1 MTQTWWDWRREIYK
15 LQSTQKVKFL
25 TGIEIGNT
33 KTTSYEKVVYR
44 NQKLKSGQ
52 LYQFSIAAYNSAGPR
67 ELRYSPPMTN
77 MAPSNGAV
85 IAATIIPIR
94 KVSDFENLNL

>member
-1 MTQTWWDWRREIYK
+1 M
-15 LQSTQKVKFL
+15 STLKVKFL

-94 KVSDFENLNL
+94 KFSDFKSSRPPKKWKKDCNDDKV